1 MIPISSTAGEPVVRW
16 FGTRFDREV
25 KVLVADVEEQSVL
38 AAKQAR
44 QAKTVSRKNS
54 ERAAVLAVRL
64 ADSIHEIGNARIE
77 LMSHLSKQKHRSV
90 YSCSSRAGHTILFHL
105 SMDSLQR

>member
-1 MIPISSTAGEPVVRW
+1 MRW

-64 ADSIHEIGNARIE
+64 ADSIHEIEMLG
-77 LMSHLSKQKHRSV
+77 
-90 YSCSSRAGHTILFHL
+90 SS
-105 SMDSLQR
+105 

>member
-1 MIPISSTAGEPVVRW
+1 MVRW

-44 QAKTVSRKNS
+44 QAQTVSRKNS
-54 ERAAVLAVRL
+54 ERAAVLVM
-64 ADSIHEIGNARIE
+64 GWRIQFG
-77 LMSHLSKQKHRSV
+77 K
-90 YSCSSRAGHTILFHL
+90 
-105 SMDSLQR
+105 

>member
-1 MIPISSTAGEPVVRW
+1 MRW

-44 QAKTVSRKNS
+44 QAQTVSRKNS
-54 ERAAVLAVRL
+54 ERAAVLAVGL
-64 ADSIHEIGNARIE
+64 ADSIREIADDWIE
-77 LMSHLSKQKHRSV
+77 LMSYLSKQKHRSV
-90 YSCSSRAGHTILFHL
+90 YSCNSRAGHTILFHL

>member
-1 MIPISSTAGEPVVRW
+1 MVPDLCTRWTAYGAL

-44 QAKTVSRKNS
+44 QAKTVSRNNS
-54 ERAAVLAVRL
+54 ERAAV
-64 ADSIHEIGNARIE
+64 HERIGGF
-77 LMSHLSKQKHRSV
+77 
-90 YSCSSRAGHTILFHL
+90 SS
-105 SMDSLQR
+105 